1 MKKVKEIKQR
11 IMWAVFDC
19 EGNIFIE
26 TISKFKATSID
37 YMMKYDGFLYYKWSQ
52 YPKEGYA
59 VQKILVDIKI
69 LTQNEKSNK

>member
-1 MKKVKEIKQR
+1 MKKTKEIKQH

-26 TISKFKATSID
+26 TISKFKAESI
-37 YMMKYDGFLYYKWSQ
+37 YRMIKHDGFHYYKWSQ

-59 VQKILVDIKI
+59 VQKNI
-69 LTQNEKSNK
+69 S